1 MPAGRLYVLGVLS
14 SVGLCVAADAVDR
27 PISAAKLLLAL
38 KGNKAK
44 LVFTSKDAE
53 FLFPAIGSF
62 DDPISGSPGGAYVH
76 LFSPAEGEAVLYAPN
91 SPGKPGWKQKD
102 GTRDVQ
108 KFVNPDAPDA
118 FSAVRSLV
126 FREGRDITLRARAT
140 GLPLALP
147 QGGAGIRIETGF
159 SRNCALFSAATIR
172 TDVAG
177 KFEAKDALA
186 SALADCSD
194 GSLLGGP
201 PTTTTT
207 TLAGGCA
214 MAEDFTCAGDCPAGA
229 TCAPAPD
236 FASCRCVDAT
246 QPCGD
251 TWPVCG
257 GQCPAGTEC
266 REKRSLPFGS
276 CGCFPTGV
284 PACGGTVGICGGAC
298 PVGEVCATIFDLPVL
313 GGTPRCRCG
322 APGPCGAGGDTCPPG
337 FGCGGIPPGSIFC
350 APIPCSGG
358 SGYPTCNGGCGTGT
372 TCTPLAVSGATLCY
386 CAPSP

>member
-14 SVGLCVAADAVDR
+14 IVGLCVAAGAADR
-27 PISAAKLLLAL
+27 PISAAKLVLAL

-44 LVFTSKDAE
+44 LVFTSKDPGYV
-53 FLFPAIGSF
+53 FPAIGSF
-62 DDPISGSPGGAYVH
+62 DDPISGSPGGAYIH

-108 KFVNPDAPDA
+108 KFGNPDAPDA

-126 FREGRDITLRARAT
+126 FREGRNIKLMARAT

-147 QGGAGIRIETGF
+147 EGSVGIRIETGF
-159 SRNCALFSAATIR
+159 TRNCALFGPSTIR
-172 TDVAG
+172 TDVPG
-177 KFEAKDALA
+177 RFEAKDALA

-207 TLAGGCA
+207 TVPNSCA
-214 MAEDFTCAGDCPAGA
+214 LVVDFCGGDCPVGA

-236 FASCRCVDAT
+236 FASCRCVDAK

-251 TWPVCG
+251 TWP
-257 GQCPAGTEC
+257 
-266 REKRSLPFGS
+266 
-276 CGCFPTGV
+276 
-284 PACGGTVGICGGAC
+284 ICGGPC
-298 PVGEVCATIFDLPVL
+298 P
-313 GGTPRCRCG
+313 
-322 APGPCGAGGDTCPPG
+322 
-337 FGCGGIPPGSIFC
+337 
-350 APIPCSGG
+350 
-358 SGYPTCNGGCGTGT
+358 
-372 TCTPLAVSGATLCY
+372 AV
-386 CAPSP
+386 